1 VILDTQLSEEDRIL
15 RVWTPVILRTILTL
29 ATVTLV
35 AGLVVMVWREPGFF
49 VSRFDQIQKGI
60 GIQQKEALSVL
71 ALTAAHGSSHAILT
85 LGLMILTLV
94 PLGRV
99 AFTFV
104 LFLKER
110 DQVFIVATAY
120 VLIGLIVGVVLGR
133 VG

>member
-1 VILDTQLSEEDRIL
+1 MDTQLSEEDRIL
-15 RVWTPVILRTILTL
+15 RVWTPVILRTILIV
-29 ATVTLV
+29 ATVALIV
-35 AGLVVMVWREPGFF
+35 GLVMMIWRNPAFYIG
-49 VSRFDQIQKGI
+49 RFDEIQKGI
-60 GIQQKEALSVL
+60 GIHHKEALSVL
-71 ALTAAHGSSHAILT
+71 ILTAVRGNSHAILT